1 MHEPLEL
8 VRVRA
13 AVRQLRLSLPLPSL
27 AQSALLAMADETAAS
42 ETKAVAPIQI
52 PPGTVR
58 LRSSDGHLV
67 PVDRLTLAAASSV
80 FRDMFEVVFTDEEA
94 AEDCPV
100 AETLEELEILVKGL
114 EGNANRS
121 EADWLT
127 LYKFM
132 DKYDMEPLRILLRL
146 MAR

>member
-1 MHEPLEL
+1 
-8 VRVRA
+8 
-13 AVRQLRLSLPLPSL
+13 
-27 AQSALLAMADETAAS
+27 MADETAAS